1 MEVRKQ
7 RQSHFEWLMNEVH
20 ALILSGSHA
29 QGHIQTVNE
38 VVNGYLKQTGVQI
51 AIICPHMSF

>member
-20 ALILSGSHA
+20 ALILRGSHA
-29 QGHIQTVNE
+29 QGQTVNE